1 MRCDLGVKFFFE
13 VNWSRFQFRTGGV
26 VDLSKVNTVVVGVA
40 VTYCDNISFE
50 KVPYVVSI
58 N

>member
-13 VNWSRFQFRTGGV
+13 VNWSWFQFRTGSV

-40 VTYCDNISFE
+40 VTCCDNISFE
-50 KVPYVVSI
+50 KVP
-58 N
+58 

>member
-13 VNWSRFQFRTGGV
+13 VNWSRFQFRMGGV

-40 VTYCDNISFE
+40 VTCCDNISFE
-50 KVPYVVSI
+50 KVP
-58 N
+58 